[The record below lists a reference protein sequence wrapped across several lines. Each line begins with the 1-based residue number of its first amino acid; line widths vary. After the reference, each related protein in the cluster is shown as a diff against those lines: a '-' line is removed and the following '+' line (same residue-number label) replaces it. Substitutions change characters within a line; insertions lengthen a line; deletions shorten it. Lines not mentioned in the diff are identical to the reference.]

1 MRITLLLATVVAF
14 FTLAGPASAA
24 NNQLWHVT
32 WLDQTASE
40 IAGFPVEV
48 IASDNVTEWNAVVDY
63 HGPYSVLGFTAIDAL
78 QSTMIPNPY
87 DGLWYRL
94 YHTVWVNPEV
104 YASLNTIGTSGIN
117 ESSNPYSVAKALMVL
132 DHEAQHQRLHSGD
145 ESRVNACALADL
157 PRLLNT
163 RFNVPSTTTAT
174 VPSDV
179 TYQAKVKVKYRV
191 KVKSRWVNR
200 YRYKYVDRIRTEYV
214 QQTVANPTFT
224 RVMDAARS
232 FVANQPPPY
241 STGTCY

>member
-1 MRITLLLATVVAF
+1 MRVTLLLATVVAF

-24 NNQLWHVT
+24 NKQIWHASP
-32 WLDQTASE
+32 LDPIASE
-40 IAGFPVEV
+40 IAGFPLQV
-48 IASDNVTEWNAVVDY
+48 ITSDNVTEWNAIDGY
-63 HGPYSVLGFTAIDAL
+63 EGPYTVLGFTAINATP
-78 QSTMIPNPY
+78 SSWIYNPY
-87 DGLWYRL
+87 DGYRYGL
-94 YHTVWVNPEV
+94 YRTVWLNPEID
-104 YASLNTIGTSGIN
+104 ATFGTIVTSGIN
-117 ESSNPYSVAKALMVL
+117 DSSNPYAVAKALMTL

-163 RFNVPSTTTAT
+163 RFNVPSTTTAD

-179 TYQAKVKVKYRV
+179 FYQEKVRVKYRV
-191 KVKSRWVNR
+191 KVKGRWVSR
-200 YRYKYVDRIRTEYV
+200 YRYKYVDRVRTEYV
-214 QQTVANPTFT
+214 RQTVANPTFT